1 MERRKILVIIILL
14 LLFAICGYLF
24 YVRFDDLVEFYKL
37 LLDDVIE
44 KEVIIPET
52 NEYSKKYD
60 FDTFKNTTNFRPQSH
75 DDVKD
80 IFYTALNNGWDKFTF
95 YCPDE
100 YTNCAYDVK
109 KIANESDFITT
120 INNYVHP
127 FNSYKKINT
136 FITGEDEVLIEI
148 EKLYTNEEINLL
160 NKMIDDIIIELKINK
175 DNITVEDIKKIH
187 DYIASVT
194 TYDDNYDKNDTT
206 TISNKANGALVN
218 KVALCSGYTDAF
230 ALFMDK
236 LGVMN
241 FKVSTDTHV
250 WNAIYFEGE
259 WSHIDIT
266 WDDDE
271 VNENNTYN
279 FFMISTE
286 DMQKLDISEHYFNQQ
301 LYSEIN

>member
-1 MERRKILVIIILL
+1 MQRRKILVIIILI

-24 YVRFDDLVEFYKL
+24 YVKFDEIVGSYKI

-52 NEYSKKYD
+52 KEYNREYD
-60 FDTFKNTTNFRPQSH
+60 FDCFKNTTNFTPQNQ
-75 DDVKD
+75 DDIKN
-80 IFYTALNNGWDKFTF
+80 IFYTVLNNGWDKFIF
-95 YCPDE
+95 YCPNE
-100 YTNCAYDVK
+100 YTNCAYDIK
-109 KIANESDFITT
+109 AIANESDFITT

-127 FNSYKKINT
+127 FNSYKRYNT
-136 FITGEDEVLIEI
+136 LITGEDEVLIEI
-148 EKLYTNEEINLL
+148 EKLYTDDEIDML
-160 NKMIDDIIIELKINK
+160 NKMIDDIIIELEINK
-175 DNITVEDIKKIH
+175 ENVTVEDIKKIH
-187 DYIASVT
+187 DYIAKVT
-194 TYDDNYDKNDTT
+194 TYDDNYNKNDTT

-236 LGVMN
+236 LGIKN

-250 WNAIYFEGE
+250 WNAIYFDGK
-259 WSHIDIT
+259 WTHIDIT

-279 FFMISTE
+279 FFMIDTE
-286 DMQKLDISEHYFNQQ
+286 EMQKLDITEHFFNEQ